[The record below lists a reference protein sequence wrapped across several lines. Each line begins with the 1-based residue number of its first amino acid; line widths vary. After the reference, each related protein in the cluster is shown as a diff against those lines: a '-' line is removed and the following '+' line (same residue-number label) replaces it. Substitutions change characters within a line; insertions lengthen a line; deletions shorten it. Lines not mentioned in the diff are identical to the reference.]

1 MGGVTDSSS
10 LPNLLINA
18 AFNGSG
24 GKKSLLSKSQSFTN
38 TPIGDVTGWHIEK
51 DDTDSQDSD
60 WAFYNLRLDPGVYTM
75 SMWAR
80 GTGKYSLGEG
90 NGKYTY
96 KQEIVTNNW
105 QRYYYSFVVPDG
117 QLVENIYFG
126 VVGFNATID
135 IVGPKLEKGYY
146 ATPLS

>member
-1 MGGVTDSSS
+1 
-10 LPNLLINA
+10 
-18 AFNGSG
+18 
-24 GKKSLLSKSQSFTN
+24 
-38 TPIGDVTGWHIEK
+38 
-51 DDTDSQDSD
+51 
-60 WAFYNLRLDPGVYTM
+60 M

-117 QLVENIYFG
+117 QLVENVYFG

-135 IVGPKLEKGYY
+135 IVGPK
-146 ATPLS
+146 